1 MSERGGGG
9 VVGGLP
15 PQLLSEEP
23 LAPRAG
29 DTVWNSDLGT
39 HTLRTIFL
47 SSAFFFALHLFYFI
61 TFITFNFKHWAS
73 VCEEAVTPYL
83 TCPPISQMG
92 IQRPVLAREPGLS
105 LTELMIM
112 TVINMGWVFSIDVFL

>member
-47 SSAFFFALHLFYFI
+47 SSAFFLLYIYFILLHLSHLILNIGLLYVR
-61 TFITFNFKHWAS
+61 KQ
-73 VCEEAVTPYL
+73 L
-83 TCPPISQMG
+83 PPI
-92 IQRPVLAREPGLS
+92 
-105 LTELMIM
+105 
-112 TVINMGWVFSIDVFL
+112 

>member
-47 SSAFFFALHLFYFI
+47 SSAFFFCFTFILFYYI
-61 TFITFNFKHWAS
+61 YHI
-73 VCEEAVTPYL
+73 
-83 TCPPISQMG
+83 
-92 IQRPVLAREPGLS
+92 
-105 LTELMIM
+105 
-112 TVINMGWVFSIDVFL
+112 